1 MDDNIIVSP
10 YLVQGATDSRHYQKL
25 TDNIYRFIML
35 TLDSNSYR
43 QIHGLNEQ
51 VRVQDYLNAIQFY
64 YGMLDQS
71 ASGSTLVD

>member
-1 MDDNIIVSP
+1 
-10 YLVQGATDSRHYQKL
+10 
-25 TDNIYRFIML
+25 ML